1 MSRGSAGSTA
11 TLDTGVAAVVWGT
24 GTHGAATMFGIGMA
38 VAGAVSAA
46 LKAPLV
52 DDARSRR
59 GVAQAGF
66 MVEHALACRS
76 TLGGTVAAVQRR
88 RWPGRTVACAIWA
101 AEQGPQNHGAPK
113 F

>member
-1 MSRGSAGSTA
+1 MSHGSAGSTA
-11 TLDTGVAAVVWGT
+11 TLDTRVAAVVWGT
-24 GTHGAATMFGIGMA
+24 GTHGAATMFGIGMAVAGATMFGIGMA

-66 MVEHALACRS
+66 IVEHALACRS

-88 RWPGRTVACAIWA
+88 RW
-101 AEQGPQNHGAPK
+101 
-113 F
+113 